1 MKPAA
6 HRFTIPGNEFE
17 LTAVRA
23 QGAGGQ
29 NVNKVSN
36 AVHLR
41 FDVRASSLP
50 EEVKERLLR
59 LGDQRVTRTGVVVI
73 KAQRH
78 RSLEMNR
85 AEAIERLHALVDAAA
100 FVPKKRKP
108 TRPTRASRAR
118 RREGKERRSQVKAL
132 RAKVRD

>member
-1 MKPAA
+1 VE
-6 HRFTIPGNEFE
+6 IPENEIE

-50 EEVKERLLR
+50 QEVKERLLR
-59 LGDQRVTRTGVVVI
+59 RGDHRVTRTGVVVI
-73 KAQRH
+73 KAQQH

-85 AEAIERLHALVDAAA
+85 AEALKRLHELVDAAA
-100 FVPKKRKP
+100 FVPKKRRP
-108 TRPTRASRAR
+108 TRPTFSSRLKR
-118 RREGKERRSQVKAL
+118 LEGKERRSRIKAL
-132 RAKVRD
+132 RGRVVD

>member
-1 MKPAA
+1 ME
-6 HRFTIPGNEFE
+6 IPQHEIE
-17 LTAVRA
+17 IVAVRA

-50 EEVKERLLR
+50 EAVKERLLR
-59 LGDQRVTRTGVVVI
+59 RGDQRITRTGVVVI
-73 KAQRH
+73 KAQQH

-85 AEAIERLHALVDAAA
+85 EEALKRLHALVEAAA
-100 FVPKKRKP
+100 FVPKKRRP
-108 TRPTRASRAR
+108 TRPTYASRIKR
-118 RREGKERRSQVKAL
+118 LESKKHHSRLKAS
-132 RAKVRD
+132 RGRIAE

>member
-1 MKPAA
+1 MPVV
-6 HRFTIPGNEFE
+6 RESEIE

-50 EEVKERLLR
+50 ESVKERLLR
-59 LGDQRVTRTGVVVI
+59 LGDQRITRSGVVVI
-73 KAQRH
+73 KSQKH

-85 AEAIERLHALVDAAA
+85 AEAIARLNALVAAA
-100 FVPKKRKP
+100 AHLPKKRKP
-108 TRPTRASRAR
+108 TRPTRASQAR
-118 RREGKERRSQVKAL
+118 RMDAKRQRGRIKAL
-132 RAKVRD
+132 RGRSGSDPDF

>member
-1 MKPAA
+1 MASIIVP
-6 HRFTIPGNEFE
+6 ESEVE

-41 FDVRASSLP
+41 FDIRRSTLP
-50 EEVKERLLR
+50 EDLKERLLHW
-59 LGDQRVTRTGVVVI
+59 GDQRVTRTGVIVI
-73 KAQRH
+73 KAQQH

-85 AEAIERLHALVDAAA
+85 AEALERLNALVAAA
-100 FVPKKRKP
+100 AHVPKRRRA
-108 TRPTRASRAR
+108 TRPTRSSQR
-118 RREGKERRSQVKAL
+118 RRVEGKKLRGQVKAL
-132 RAKVRD
+132 RRRLSDGE

>member
-1 MKPAA
+1 MSRYRVP
-6 HRFTIPGNEFE
+6 ESEVE
-17 LTAVRA
+17 LSAVRA

-50 EEVKERLLR
+50 GEVKHRLLHR
-59 LGDQRVTRTGVVVI
+59 GDQRITRTGVVVI
-73 KAQRH
+73 KAQQH

-85 AEAIERLHALVDAAA
+85 AEALARLQALVDAAA
-100 FVPKKRKP
+100 TVPKRRRP
-108 TRPTRASRAR
+108 TRPTRAS
-118 RREGKERRSQVKAL
+118 KERRLESKQRRGRIKAL
-132 RAKVRD
+132 RGRIRD

>member
-1 MKPAA
+1 MGGIA
-6 HRFTIPGNEFE
+6 IPEAEIE
-17 LTAVRA
+17 LTATRA

-41 FDVRASSLP
+41 FDVRRSSLS

-59 LGDQRVTRTGVVVI
+59 LGDQRVTRTGVIVI

-85 AEAIERLHALVDAAA
+85 AEALERLQALVEAAA
-100 FVPKKRKP
+100 HVPKARRP
-108 TRPTRASRAR
+108 TRPTRGSQR
-118 RREGKERRSQVKAL
+118 RRLESKARRSQVKAL
-132 RAKVRD
+132 RGRVDE